1 MRLHNLAPELLT
13 AGWVVGQLA
22 DTVQPFI
29 PGLTASFFVKATYRL
44 QPDGPPAP
52 WPDKPL
58 AAAGD
63 KPFDDDLA
71 NGLAYASDFV
81 PYKPNADF
89 AVVGTAH
96 PPPGHGDPVFTASVT
111 VGPLRKDVAVFGPR
125 RWVPRMFSTRPDP
138 GPPEPATAVPL
149 RYTQAWGGPDSTLNT
164 IGLGP
169 HAIDVPRLE
178 PAPPDPRRSYRH
190 DPEPV
195 AFAPI
200 PPAWPFRQARVG
212 TYSKEWE
219 ASRWP
224 WLPLDFDW
232 SHYNAVAPDQW
243 FDGYLRGD
251 EPLVLRNMHAKHPV
265 YESRLPGVKARL
277 FVERLTDLRGEAV
290 EFREVPLDLD
300 TVSIDMDR
308 EQLVLVWRGRA
319 AVLSTKLA
327 DVKHVMLLVEPLD
340 SPPRALL
347 DHAAVLEEQK
357 RPKQPPPPPA
367 SPGEPLDETFKQTAA
382 KISAM
387 AEKLNRI
394 AGQLTDVRS
403 QVEAKVAEVTQL
415 ASQKVEAA
423 TAAAKAAGVELV
435 EPLRQLDPKG
445 AIALAI
451 GKLQATADRLRAIP
465 GSPPDKIAAIEAM
478 VAEMKTLTLPELP
491 AFPKPPATPVAAPPA
506 LFDIER
512 ARRGEY
518 VKAEL
523 QDRDFS
529 GLDLS
534 GLDFSGA
541 TFARSKF
548 IGTSLRGSV
557 LRGCD
562 LTHTTCTQA
571 DFSSAVLD
579 NADLTAATLAGAR
592 LRGVS
597 IAATTLAGLDLA
609 GADFGAAVG
618 TLPDFTGANLAN
630 ASFVEANLPRAKLKK
645 ARLEN
650 ADFSRAS
657 LPSAV
662 MESVQAAG
670 ANFAGA
676 TLTNCRAG
684 EKSDF
689 TRATFDRAK
698 ASGSVWRQGRFD
710 GASFA
715 RATLMRALFDGASL
729 RGTIFDRCDLMKA
742 TFEEADLH
750 AATLTNANLL
760 RVNFTGASLTDA
772 RLDASN
778 LYEAVF
784 RDTVLEGATWRDA
797 NLTKSRLAL
806 L

>member
-1 MRLHNLAPELLT
+1 MNVHNLAPELLT

-44 QPDGPPAP
+44 HPHGPPAP

-58 AAAGD
+58 AASGD
-63 KPFDDDLA
+63 KPFDDDLP

-81 PYKPNADF
+81 PYKPAADF

-111 VGPLRKDVAVFGPR
+111 IGPLRKDVAVFGPR
-125 RWVPRMFSTRPDP
+125 RWVPRMFSSRPDP
-138 GPPEPATAVPL
+138 GPPAPATAVPL
-149 RYTQAWGGPDSTLNT
+149 RYTQAWGGPDSTLNP

-169 HAIDVPRLE
+169 HATDVPRLE
-178 PAPPDPRRSYRH
+178 PAPPDLRGSYRH

-200 PPAWPFRQARVG
+200 PAAWPFRQARVG

-219 ASRWP
+219 AGRWP

-251 EPLVLRNMHAKHPV
+251 EPLVLRNMHAEHPV

-277 FVERLTDLRGEAV
+277 FLEQLTDLRGEAV

-300 TVSIDMDR
+300 TVWIDMDK
-308 EQLVLVWRGRA
+308 EQMVLVWRGRA
-319 AVLSTKLA
+319 AVLSAKLR
-327 DVKHVMLLVEPLD
+327 DVRHVMLLTEPLD
-340 SPPRALL
+340 TPLRPIA
-347 DHAAVLEEQK
+347 DYAAMLADRK
-357 RPKQPPPPPA
+357 RPKQPPRAPTPA
-367 SPGEPLDETFKQTAA
+367 GESLAEAFQQTAA
-382 KISAM
+382 KINAM

-435 EPLRQLDPKG
+435 EPVRQLDPKG
-445 AIALAI
+445 AVALAI

-465 GSPPDKIAAIEAM
+465 GSPPDKIAAMEAM
-478 VAEMKTLTLPELP
+478 VAEMKTLTLPEPLD
-491 AFPKPPATPVAAPPA
+491 FPKPPAPPVAAPPEP
-506 LFDIER
+506 FDIER

-518 VKAEL
+518 VKADL

-541 TFARSKF
+541 TFARAKF
-548 IGTSLRGSV
+548 IGTSLRGTV

-571 DFSSAVLD
+571 DFTSAVLD
-579 NADLTAATLAGAR
+579 DADLAAATLAGAR
-592 LRGVS
+592 LRGAS
-597 IAATTLAGLDLA
+597 IAATTMAGLDLE
-609 GADFGAAVG
+609 GVDFGAAVG
-618 TLPDFTGANLAN
+618 TMPDFSGANLAG
-630 ASFVEANLPRAKLKK
+630 ASFVEANLPRALLKK
-645 ARLEN
+645 ARLEK

-657 LPSAV
+657 LPAAV

-670 ANFAGA
+670 ANFADA
-676 TLTNCRAG
+676 TLTNVRAG
-684 EKSDF
+684 EKADF
-689 TRATFDRAK
+689 TNASFDRAK
-698 ASGSVWRQGRFD
+698 AGGTVWRQGRLD

-715 RATLMRALFDGASL
+715 RATLTRALFDEASL
-729 RGTIFDRCDLMKA
+729 RGATFDRCDLMKA
-742 TFEEADLH
+742 TFEEGDLQ
-750 AATLTNANLL
+750 AAVLTDANLL
-760 RVNFTGASLTDA
+760 RVNFTGARLTDA
-772 RLDASN
+772 RLDRSN

-784 RDTVLEGATWRDA
+784 RDTAVEGATWRDA
-797 NLTKSRLAL
+797 NLTKSRLAHR
-806 L
+806 